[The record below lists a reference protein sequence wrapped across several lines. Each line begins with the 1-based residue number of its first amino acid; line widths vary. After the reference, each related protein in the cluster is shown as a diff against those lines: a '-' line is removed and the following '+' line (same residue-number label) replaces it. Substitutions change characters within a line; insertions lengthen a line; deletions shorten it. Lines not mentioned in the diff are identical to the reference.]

1 MSADVPYYDP
11 RFQVIQSGRKLR
23 YSDQYNYNRCI
34 IVTIL
39 TFSQFMLISVPRNLE
54 NAPVQ
59 VLTQLSHCTKQVFCG
74 PTQQIPSF
82 VFNQGSRLS
91 VGGQMQIEA
100 FSLEIYFYSLKPR
113 YFHLQEKNYKYMYM
127 LFLQDMLFV
136 IKQLEKNFKFNPS
149 VPNAPFLYPRKI

>member
-23 YSDQYNYNRCI
+23 YSDQYNYNKCI

-59 VLTQLSHCTKQVFCG
+59 VLTQLSHCTKQVFCE

-127 LFLQDMLFV
+127 LFFARYVVCDKTTWKKL
-136 IKQLEKNFKFNPS
+136 
-149 VPNAPFLYPRKI
+149 